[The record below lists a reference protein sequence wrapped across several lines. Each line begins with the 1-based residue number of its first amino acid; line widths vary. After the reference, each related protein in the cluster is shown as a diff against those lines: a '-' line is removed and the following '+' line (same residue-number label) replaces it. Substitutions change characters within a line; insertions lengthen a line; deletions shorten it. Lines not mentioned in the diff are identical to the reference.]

1 MVEGNVAGACMP
13 GGMHGGGGHVWQGGM
28 HAPSRHHEIWSINA
42 QVVCILLE
50 CILVHT
56 DFILSSLIDV
66 NANISMI
73 DSKECYELSLSR
85 PKQKRAK

>member
-1 MVEGNVAGACMP
+1 MVGGMCGRGVCMP
-13 GGMHGGGGHVWQGGM
+13 
-28 HAPSRHHEIWSINA
+28 PPDRHHEIWSINA

-50 CILVHT
+50 YILVHT

-85 PKQKRAK
+85 RLSFVSYRSPKQKRAK